1 MTVGHNA
8 QCTDL
13 LLNLKG
19 PAKDCLPIGQVIF
32 GDIDMA
38 INPNDQI
45 KELEQRFQH
54 YDIDNHEKDR
64 LIWQYLVNRKIKR
77 DIDSQQHEID
87 TDWGN

>member
-1 MTVGHNA
+1 MVPNGTK
-8 QCTDL
+8 TYWSSY
-13 LLNLKG
+13 
-19 PAKDCLPIGQVIF
+19 F

-38 INPNDQI
+38 INPYDQI
-45 KELEQRFQH
+45 KELEEQFQH

-77 DIDSQQHEID
+77 ENSQQHEID

>member
-1 MTVGHNA
+1 MVPNGTK
-8 QCTDL
+8 TYWSSY
-13 LLNLKG
+13 
-19 PAKDCLPIGQVIF
+19 F

-45 KELEQRFQH
+45 KELEEQFQH

-64 LIWQYLVNRKIKR
+64 PIWQYLVNRQIKR
-77 DIDSQQHEID
+77 EINSQQHEID

>member
-1 MTVGHNA
+1 MVPNETK
-8 QCTDL
+8 TYWSSY
-13 LLNLKG
+13 
-19 PAKDCLPIGQVIF
+19 F

-45 KELEQRFQH
+45 KELEEQFQH
-54 YDIDNHEKDR
+54 YDIDNYEKDR

-77 DIDSQQHEID
+77 ENSQQHEID

>member
-1 MTVGHNA
+1 MLYKLCINYRRS
-8 QCTDL
+8 C
-13 LLNLKG
+13 KE
-19 PAKDCLPIGQVIF
+19 PLPIGQVIF

-45 KELEQRFQH
+45 KELEERFQH

-64 LIWQYLVNRKIKR
+64 LIWQYLVNRKNRR
-77 DIDSQQHEID
+77 DNDPKQNEID

>member
-1 MTVGHNA
+1 MVPNGT
-8 QCTDL
+8 
-13 LLNLKG
+13 K
-19 PAKDCLPIGQVIF
+19 IYWSSYF

-64 LIWQYLVNRKIKR
+64 LIWQYLVNRKTKR
-77 DIDSQQHEID
+77 EINSQQHEID
-87 TDWGN
+87 TNWGN

>member
-1 MTVGHNA
+1 MVPNGTK
-8 QCTDL
+8 TYWSSY
-13 LLNLKG
+13 
-19 PAKDCLPIGQVIF
+19 F

-45 KELEQRFQH
+45 KELEKQFQH

-64 LIWQYLVNRKIKR
+64 FIWQYLINRKIKR
-77 DIDSQQHEID
+77 DNSQQHEID

>member
-19 PAKDCLPIGQVIF
+19 PSKDCLPIGQVIF

-45 KELEQRFQH
+45 KELEERFQH

-64 LIWQYLVNRKIKR
+64 LIWQYLVNRKNRR
-77 DIDSQQHEID
+77 DNDPKQNEID